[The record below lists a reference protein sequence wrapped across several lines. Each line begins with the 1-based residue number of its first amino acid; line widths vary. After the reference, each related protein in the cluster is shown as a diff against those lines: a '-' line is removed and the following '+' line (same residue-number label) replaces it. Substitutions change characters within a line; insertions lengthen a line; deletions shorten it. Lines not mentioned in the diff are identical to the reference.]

1 MLRHRHLVLLAA
13 ALALS
18 LASASAQNPQQI
30 IQQVVEAE
38 RAANQNDHSSWIFLD
53 NSTKPKEKILRWT
66 ATTPQGNVQRVLV
79 KNGSPQPES
88 EQQAGIQKFLGDT
101 REQKK
106 QVDAKANELKQVDTL
121 LRLLPE
127 GFIWTI
133 VKTTPEETTLHFVPN
148 PNFKPPSREAH
159 VLTAA
164 TGDLVA
170 DNQQHRIRRAN
181 GQLMHDI
188 TFGGGLLGR
197 IKQGGSFAIEQKPVS
212 PSLWQLT
219 LIRVHLDGKV
229 LLFKNLNFQ
238 EDNDR
243 SQFTQQP
250 GSPTLDQAAQALMKQ
265 SGSPQQQSASQ

>member
-13 ALALS
+13 LALP
-18 LASASAQNPQQI
+18 LASASAQNPQEI

-38 RAANQNDHSSWIFLD
+38 RSANQNDHSSWIFLD
-53 NSTKPKEKILRWT
+53 HSMKPKEQVLRWI
-66 ATTPQGNVQRVLV
+66 ATTPQGNVRRVLV
-79 KNGSPQPES
+79 KNGRQQPES

-101 REQKK
+101 RAQKK
-106 QVDAKANELKQVDTL
+106 QVDAKAHELKQIDTIL
-121 LRLLPE
+121 SLLPE
-127 GFIWTI
+127 GFTWTI

-148 PNFKPPSREAH
+148 PSFKPPSREAH

-170 DNQQHRIRRAN
+170 DNEQHRIRRAN
-181 GQLMHDI
+181 GHLMHDV

-229 LLFKNLNFQ
+229 LLFKSLNFQ
-238 EDNDR
+238 EDDNR
-243 SQFTQQP
+243 SRFTQQP
-250 GSPTLDQAAQALMKQ
+250 GSPTLDQAAQAVMKQ
-265 SGSPQQQSASQ
+265 PASPQQQSASQ

>member
-1 MLRHRHLVLLAA
+1 MLRHRHRVLLIA
-13 ALALS
+13 ALALP
-18 LASASAQNPQQI
+18 LASVSAQNPQQI
-30 IQQVVEAE
+30 VQQVVEAE

-53 NSTKPKEKILRWT
+53 RSVKPKEQLLQWT
-66 ATTPQGNVQRVLV
+66 ATTQQGNLQRVLV
-79 KNGSPQPES
+79 KDGRQQPES
-88 EQQAGIQKFLGDT
+88 EQQAGIRKFLGDK
-101 REQKK
+101 RAQKK
-106 QVDAKANELKQVDTL
+106 QVEANAHALKQINEI

-127 GFIWTI
+127 GFIWT
-133 VKTTPEETTLHFVPN
+133 VTKTTPEETTLHFVPN
-148 PNFKPPSREAH
+148 PSFKPPSREAH

-181 GQLMHDI
+181 GHLTHDV

-197 IKQGGSFAIEQKPVS
+197 IKKDGSFAIEQKPVA

-229 LLFKNLNFQ
+229 LLFKSLNFQ
-238 EDNDR
+238 EDDDR

-265 SGSPQQQSASQ
+265 SASPQQQSASQ

>member
-1 MLRHRHLVLLAA
+1 MLRDRLLLALA
-13 ALALS
+13 VLPIALAP
-18 LASASAQNPQQI
+18 ARAQDPKQI

-38 RAANQNDHSSWIFLD
+38 RAANRNDKSSWIFLD
-53 NSTKPKEKILRWT
+53 RSVKPNEQVLQWM
-66 ATTPQGNVQRVLV
+66 AVTPQGSVKRVLI
-79 KNGSPQPES
+79 KNGS
-88 EQQAGIQKFLGDT
+88 QQAEPVQQADIQRFLRDT
-101 REQKK
+101 KEQKK
-106 QVDAKANELKQVDTL
+106 QVEAKAHELKQIDAIL
-121 LRLLPE
+121 SLLPE

-181 GQLMHDI
+181 GHLMHDVK
-188 TFGGGLLGR
+188 FGGGFLGR
-197 IKQGGSFAIEQKPVS
+197 IKQGGSFAIEQKPVA
-212 PSLWQLT
+212 PTLWQLT

-229 LLFKNLNFQ
+229 LLFKSLNFQ

-243 SQFTQQP
+243 SSFTQQP

-265 SGSPQQQSASQ
+265 PGNPQQPPSSK

>member
-1 MLRHRHLVLLAA
+1 VDRY
-13 ALALS
+13 
-18 LASASAQNPQQI
+18 
-30 IQQVVEAE
+30 
-38 RAANQNDHSSWIFLD
+38 
-53 NSTKPKEKILRWT
+53 
-66 ATTPQGNVQRVLV
+66 TPQGDVDRILV
-79 KNGSPQPES
+79 KDGRQQPES

-101 REQKK
+101 RAQKK
-106 QVDAKANELKQVDTL
+106 QVDVKAHELKQINEI

-127 GFIWTI
+127 GFIWT
-133 VKTTPEETTLHFVPN
+133 VLQTTPEETTLHFVPN
-148 PNFKPPSREAH
+148 PRFKPPTREAH

-181 GQLMHDI
+181 GHLTHDV

-197 IKQGGSFAIEQKPVS
+197 IKQGGSFAIEQKQAA

-243 SQFTQQP
+243 SSFTQQP
-250 GSPTLDQAAQALMKQ
+250 DSPTLDQAAQALMKQ
-265 SGSPQQQSASQ
+265 SGSPQQQSASH